1 LVLIPKIDQK
11 IYQKVKLHGV
21 EAGGLWLE
29 SQAVT
34 NALLQTLG
42 APATEKTVVFFWPY
56 HQIQF
61 AISSIDQPSFDER
74 ALAQPSQ
81 FGTSDSGKA
90 FAFSKGSPKVSTTF

>member
-1 LVLIPKIDQK
+1 MRAMMEDKTNSVQFADLIGQQILVLIPKINTTL
-11 IYQKVKLHGV
+11 YQKVKLHGV

-29 SQAVT
+29 SQDVT

-56 HQIQF
+56 HQILF

-74 ALAQPSQ
+74 AL
-81 FGTSDSGKA
+81 GL
-90 FAFSKGSPKVSTTF
+90 